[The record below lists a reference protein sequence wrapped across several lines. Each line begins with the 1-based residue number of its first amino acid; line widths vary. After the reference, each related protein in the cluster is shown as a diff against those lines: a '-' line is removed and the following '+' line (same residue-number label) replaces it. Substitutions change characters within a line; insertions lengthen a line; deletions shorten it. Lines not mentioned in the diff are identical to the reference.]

1 MTDALKCLSKEA
13 YALLEK
19 ASLPDSVEPMK
30 AILVDEPFSSPDWI
44 FERKLDGER
53 CLLQR
58 RGKQVSLLSRNST
71 CKNTVYPEIASHI
84 EALPGD
90 YILDCEIVTFSHQ
103 QTSFKKLQKRIHRRH
118 PDADLRR
125 RIPVYGYVFDIL
137 HLDGFRLTGL
147 PLRER
152 KKALK
157 SFVGKSSLRY
167 LRHRNERGRVF
178 FRDAC
183 ERGWEGLIAKKA
195 DSVYEQKR
203 SRQWLKI
210 KCSRQQEFVVAGFT
224 DPTGKREGFGALLI
238 GYYEQDKLL
247 YAGRVGTGFDDEFLA
262 AFREDLDFAKRDTC
276 PFEGYDGTR
285 QGVHW
290 VRPSFVA
297 EIGFTEW
304 TSSGRLR
311 HPRFLGL
318 RKDKEPAS
326 VRRERAS

>member
-1 MTDALKCLSKEA
+1 MTDALKCLSEEA
-13 YALLEK
+13 RALLER
-19 ASLPDSVEPMK
+19 APLPESIEPMK
-30 AILVDEPFSSPDWI
+30 ATLADEPFSSPDWI

-53 CLLQR
+53 CLLHR
-58 RGKQVSLLSRNST
+58 RGNQVSLLSRNGK
-71 CKNTVYPEIASHI
+71 CKNAVYPEIAGHL
-84 EALPGD
+84 ETLNGH
-90 YILDCEIVTFSHQ
+90 YILDSEVVTFSRQ
-103 QTSFKKLQKRIHRRH
+103 QTSFKKLQKRIHSRN
-118 PDADLRR
+118 PDTDLRR
-125 RIPVYGYVFDIL
+125 RVPVYGYVFDIL
-137 HLDGFRLTGL
+137 HLDGYRLTGL

-152 KKALK
+152 KKVLK
-157 SFVGKSSLRY
+157 AFVGKSGLRY
-167 LRHRNERGRVF
+167 LRHRNERGRVYF
-178 FRDAC
+178 DEAC
-183 ERGWEGLIAKKA
+183 NRGWEGLIAKKA

-210 KCSRQQEFVVAGFT
+210 KCSKQQEFVVGGFT
-224 DPTGKREGFGALLI
+224 DPAGKREGFGALLI

-262 AFREDLDFAKRDTC
+262 AFRGDLDSAKQDTS
-276 PFEGYDGTR
+276 PFEDYDETS

-290 VRPSFVA
+290 CKPSFVA

-318 RKDKEPAS
+318 RNDKEPAA